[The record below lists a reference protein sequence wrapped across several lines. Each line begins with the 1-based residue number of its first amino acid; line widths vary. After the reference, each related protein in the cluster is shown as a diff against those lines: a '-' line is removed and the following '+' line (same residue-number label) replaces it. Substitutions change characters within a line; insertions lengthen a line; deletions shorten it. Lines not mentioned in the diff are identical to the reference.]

1 MLTCYDIR
9 LLLPHGILL
18 INTTIEHNSC
28 QQILYNFKIRT
39 IIMYGI
45 KINRDKTA
53 TVNCKGTKKKRK
65 LVMIMQ
71 KQMDI
76 TDGPIGAKIIKY
88 AVPLAATGILQQLF
102 NAADL
107 AVVGQLPGEFGKSA
121 MAAVGGNAPVI
132 GLLVNLFVGIALG
145 SNVVIANA
153 IGQKDDRTVSKAVH
167 TSIIFAVLG
176 GIVLALIGELI
187 AGNVVK
193 LLGVPEEVFDMAV
206 KYLRIYFLGMPV
218 ILLYN
223 FESAIFRSCG
233 NTKIP
238 LIALAVSGALNVI
251 LNLFFVMVL
260 HMDVDGVAT
269 ATVISNLISA
279 VILFVCLMK
288 STMKVKVYPK
298 RLGVDGKT
306 LLRILRIGIPAGV
319 QSAIFSLANI
329 VIQTSVNSLG
339 TTVMAASSAA
349 YNLEIFAYYVM
360 NSFGQACTT
369 FVGQNYGAG
378 KNDRCRRTLKLC
390 LIQSIIGTGVSC
402 GLILLFG
409 KTLLSVFNDDP
420 AVIDIGYIRLQY
432 IFLAYIFSF
441 SQEIFS
447 GYLRGF
453 GVSAI
458 PALCSIFGICGVRL
472 GWIFTVFKRFPTFST
487 IMQVYPISLGI
498 TAIVIIVVT
507 VILRPSKRYLI
518 QRSK

>member
-1 MLTCYDIR
+1 
-9 LLLPHGILL
+9 
-18 INTTIEHNSC
+18 
-28 QQILYNFKIRT
+28 
-39 IIMYGI
+39 
-45 KINRDKTA
+45 
-53 TVNCKGTKKKRK
+53 
-65 LVMIMQ
+65 MQ
-71 KQMDI
+71 KQVNL
-76 TDGPIGAKIIKY
+76 TEGPIGVKIIQY
-88 AVPLAATGILQQLF
+88 AVPLAATGLLQQLF

-121 MAAVGGNAPVI
+121 MAAVGSNAPVI

-145 SNVVIANA
+145 SNVTIANA
-153 IGQKDDRTVSKAVH
+153 IGQRDHKTASKAVH

-176 GIVLALIGELI
+176 GIVMMVIGELI

-193 LLGVPEEVFDMAV
+193 LLDVPEDVFAMAV

-238 LIALAVSGALNVI
+238 LIALAVSGSLNVI

-269 ATVISNLISA
+269 ATVISNLLSA

-288 STMKVKVYPK
+288 SSMEVKLYPK
-298 RLGVDGKT
+298 QLGIDK
-306 LLRILRIGIPAGV
+306 RILWRILKIGIPAGV

-339 TTVMAASSAA
+339 TTIMAASSAA

-390 LIQSIIGTGVSC
+390 LIQSAAATGVSC

-409 KTLLSVFNDDP
+409 KTLLSVFNSDP
-420 AVIDIGYIRLQY
+420 EVIHIGYIRLQY
-432 IFLAYIFSF
+432 IFFAYIFSF
-441 SQEIFS
+441 IQETVS

-453 GVSAI
+453 GLSMV

-472 GWIFTVFKRFPTFST
+472 IWMFTVFQKYPDFTT
-487 IMQVYPISLGI
+487 IMLVYPISLGV
-498 TAIVIIVVT
+498 TALAIVVMA
-507 VILRPSKRYLI
+507 LLWRPSRRYRM
-518 QRSK
+518 QSA

>member
-1 MLTCYDIR
+1 
-9 LLLPHGILL
+9 
-18 INTTIEHNSC
+18 
-28 QQILYNFKIRT
+28 
-39 IIMYGI
+39 
-45 KINRDKTA
+45 
-53 TVNCKGTKKKRK
+53 
-65 LVMIMQ
+65 MQ
-71 KQMDI
+71 KKMDI
-76 TDGPIGAKIIKY
+76 TNGPLGTKIIRY

-107 AVVGQLPGEFGKSA
+107 AVVGQLPGEYGKSA

-132 GLLVNLFVGIALG
+132 GLLVNLFVGVALG
-145 SNVVIANA
+145 SNVIIANA
-153 IGQKDDRTVSKAVH
+153 IGQKDRKTASRAVH
-167 TSIIFAVLG
+167 TSIIFALLG
-176 GIVLALIGELI
+176 GVALAFVGELI

-193 LLGVPEEVFDMAV
+193 LLDVPDEVYAMAV

-238 LIALAVSGALNVI
+238 LMALAVSGVLNVA
-251 LNLFFVMVL
+251 LNLFFVLIL

-269 ATVISNLISA
+269 ATVIANLASA
-279 VILFVCLMK
+279 VILFICLMR
-288 STMKVKVYPK
+288 SSLEIKVYPK
-298 RLGVDGKT
+298 QLGIDKPT
-306 LLRILRIGIPAGV
+306 LWRILKIGIPAGI

-378 KNDRCRRTLKLC
+378 KNDRCKRALKLC
-390 LIQSIIGTGVSC
+390 LMQSFAATAVSC

-409 KTLLSVFNDDP
+409 KTLLSVFNSDP
-420 AVIDIGYIRLQY
+420 EVINTGYIRLQY
-432 IFLAYIFSF
+432 IFFAYMFSF
-441 SQEIFS
+441 AQEAFS

-458 PALCSIFGICGVRL
+458 PALCSVVGICGVRL
-472 GWIFTVFKRFPTFST
+472 GWMFTVFRMFPSFAT
-487 IMQVYPISLGI
+487 IMRVYPVSLGV
-498 TAIVIIVVT
+498 TAAVIVLVT
-507 VILRPSKRYLI
+507 VILRPSERY
-518 QRSK
+518 RASGDKA